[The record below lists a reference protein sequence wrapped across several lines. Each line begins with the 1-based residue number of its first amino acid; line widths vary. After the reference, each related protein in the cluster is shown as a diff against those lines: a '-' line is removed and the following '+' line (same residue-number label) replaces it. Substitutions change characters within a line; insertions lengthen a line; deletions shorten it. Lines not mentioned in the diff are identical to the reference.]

1 MGTSEVCERIDFTI
15 AGHSAPPAGGEYL
28 EDIDPA
34 NGETIALVARGGA
47 TDIDSAVEAAREGF
61 RSWSALIPSERA
73 VVLNAIGDRINHRA
87 EEFALLES
95 RDTGKPLSQA
105 RRDIQVSARYFHFY
119 AGIADKIYGETIP
132 IDGKSFAFTLREPL
146 GVTAHILPWN
156 YPMQIG
162 CRTIATSLA
171 TANACVVKPAEDAP
185 LTISLLAT
193 IALEAGLPPG
203 ALNVVSGLGEEAG
216 AALASHPGVDR
227 VFFTGSPEV
236 GALVQK
242 MAADNITPVSL
253 ELGGKSPNI
262 VFADAQL
269 ESALPVVLQSLIQNA
284 GQTCSAG
291 TRLLVQSPVEEMVK
305 GKLRDLMGAVQMGP
319 GVTDPDMGPLIS
331 GKQLDRVLGYLEIGR
346 NEGAS
351 VLTGGGRPAAEE
363 LGRGYFVEPTLLDG
377 VNQDMRVANEEIFG
391 PVLSVLTFEEE
402 EEAAAIANGSPYG
415 LIAAIWTRDINK
427 AFRLARSLDCG
438 QVYVNSYGAG
448 GGADLP
454 FGGYKRSGYGRE
466 KGVEAVREYTQVKT
480 VAVQVE

>member
-15 AGHSAPPAGGEYL
+15 AGQSALPAGGDYF
-28 EDIDPA
+28 EDIDPS
-34 NGETIALVARGGA
+34 NGETVALVARGG
-47 TDIDSAVEAAREGF
+47 TVDVDSAVEAAREGF
-61 RSWSALIPSERA
+61 RSWSALLPAERA
-73 VVLNAIGDRINHRA
+73 LILNAIGDRINRRA
-87 EEFALLES
+87 EELALLES

-105 RRDIQVSARYFHFY
+105 RRDIEVAARYFRFY

-171 TANACVVKPAEDAP
+171 AANACVVKPAEEAP
-185 LTISLLAT
+185 LTISLLAV

-203 ALNVVSGLGEEAG
+203 ALNVVTGLGEEAG
-216 AALASHPGVDR
+216 AALASHSGVDR

-236 GALVQK
+236 GVLVQK

-262 VFADAQL
+262 VFADAHL
-269 ESALPVVLQSLIQNA
+269 DSALPVVLQSLIQNA

-291 TRLLVQSPVEEMVK
+291 TRLLVQSSVEEVVK
-305 GKLRDLMGAVQMGP
+305 GKLRELMGAVEMGP
-319 GVTDPDMGPLIS
+319 GTTDPDMGPLIS
-331 GKQLDRVLGYLEIGR
+331 GKQLDRVLGYLEVGR
-346 NEGAS
+346 DEGAS
-351 VLTGGGRPAAEE
+351 VLTGGGRPVNEE

-377 VNQDMRVANEEIFG
+377 VNQGMRVANEEIFG

-402 EEAAAIANGSPYG
+402 EEATVIANGSPYG
-415 LIAAIWTRDINK
+415 LIAAIWTLDINK

-466 KGVEAVREYTQVKT
+466 KGVEAVREYTQLKT
-480 VAVQVE
+480 VAVQIE

>member
-15 AGHSAPPAGGEYL
+15 AGQTAPPAGGDYF
-28 EDIDPA
+28 EDVDPS

-47 TDIDSAVEAAREGF
+47 ADIDRAVEAAREGF
-61 RSWSALIPSERA
+61 RSWSGLIPSERA
-73 VVLNAIGDRINHRA
+73 RVLNAVGDGINRRA

-95 RDTGKPLSQA
+95 KDTGKPLSQA

-193 IALEAGLPPG
+193 VALEAGLPPG
-203 ALNVVSGLGEEAG
+203 ALNVVTGLGEEAG
-216 AALASHPGVDR
+216 AALASHSGVDR

-291 TRLLVQSPVEEMVK
+291 TRLLVQSSVEEMVK
-305 GKLRDLMGAVQMGP
+305 AKLRDLMGAVQMGP

-402 EEAAAIANGSPYG
+402 EEAVAIANGSPYG

-480 VAVQVE
+480 VAVQVD

>member
-1 MGTSEVCERIDFTI
+1 MGTSEVCDRIDFTI
-15 AGHSAPPAGGEYL
+15 AGQSAQPAGGDYF

-47 TDIDSAVEAAREGF
+47 TDIDSAVQAAREGF
-61 RSWSALIPSERA
+61 RSWSGLIPSERA
-73 VVLNAIGDRINHRA
+73 VVLNGIGDGINGRA

-105 RRDIQVSARYFHFY
+105 RRDIEVSARYFHFY

-171 TANACVVKPAEDAP
+171 AANACVVKPAEEAP

-193 IALEAGLPPG
+193 VALEAGLPPG
-203 ALNVVSGLGEEAG
+203 ALNVVTGLGEEAG

-236 GALVQK
+236 GVLVQK

-269 ESALPVVLQSLIQNA
+269 DSALPVVFQSLIQNA

-291 TRLLVQSPVEEMVK
+291 TRLLVQSSVGEVVK
-305 GKLRDLMGAVQMGP
+305 GKLRDLMGAVEMGP

-351 VLTGGGRPAAEE
+351 VLAGGGRPAAEE

-377 VNQDMRVANEEIFG
+377 VNQGMRVANEEIFG

-402 EEAAAIANGSPYG
+402 EEAVAIANGSPYG
-415 LIAAIWTRDINK
+415 LIAAIWTRDVNK

-466 KGVEAVREYTQVKT
+466 KGVEAVREYTQLKT
-480 VAVQVE
+480 VAVQIE

>member
-1 MGTSEVCERIDFTI
+1 M
-15 AGHSAPPAGGEYL
+15 
-28 EDIDPA
+28 
-34 NGETIALVARGGA
+34 
-47 TDIDSAVEAAREGF
+47 
-61 RSWSALIPSERA
+61 
-73 VVLNAIGDRINHRA
+73 
-87 EEFALLES
+87 
-95 RDTGKPLSQA
+95 
-105 RRDIQVSARYFHFY
+105 
-119 AGIADKIYGETIP
+119 
-132 IDGKSFAFTLREPL
+132 
-146 GVTAHILPWN
+146 TAHILPWN

-171 TANACVVKPAEDAP
+171 AANACVVKPAEEAP

-193 IALEAGLPPG
+193 VALEAGLPPG
-203 ALNVVSGLGEEAG
+203 ALNVVTGLGEESG

-236 GALVQK
+236 GVLVQK

-269 ESALPVVLQSLIQNA
+269 DSALPVVFQSLIQNA

-291 TRLLVQSPVEEMVK
+291 TRLLVQSSVEEVVK
-305 GKLRDLMGAVQMGP
+305 GKLRDLMGAVEMGP

-351 VLTGGGRPAAEE
+351 VLAGGGRPAAEE

-377 VNQDMRVANEEIFG
+377 VNQGMRVANEEIFG

-402 EEAAAIANGSPYG
+402 EEAVAIANGSPYG
-415 LIAAIWTRDINK
+415 LIAAIWTRDVNK

-466 KGVEAVREYTQVKT
+466 KGVEAVREYTQLKT
-480 VAVQVE
+480 VAVQIE

>member
-15 AGHSAPPAGGEYL
+15 AGQSAPPAGGEYF

-34 NGETIALVARGGA
+34 NGEAIALVARGGA

-61 RSWSALIPSERA
+61 RSWSGLIPSERA
-73 VVLNAIGDRINHRA
+73 VVLNAIGDRINRRA

-193 IALEAGLPPG
+193 VALEAGLPPG

-216 AALASHPGVDR
+216 AALASHSGVDR

-242 MAADNITPVSL
+242 MAADNIKPVSL

-291 TRLLVQSPVEEMVK
+291 TRLLVQSSVEEMVK
-305 GKLRDLMGAVQMGP
+305 AKLRDLMGAVQMGP

-346 NEGAS
+346 KEGAS

-377 VNQDMRVANEEIFG
+377 VNQGMRVANEEIFG

-402 EEAAAIANGSPYG
+402 EEAVAIANGSPYG